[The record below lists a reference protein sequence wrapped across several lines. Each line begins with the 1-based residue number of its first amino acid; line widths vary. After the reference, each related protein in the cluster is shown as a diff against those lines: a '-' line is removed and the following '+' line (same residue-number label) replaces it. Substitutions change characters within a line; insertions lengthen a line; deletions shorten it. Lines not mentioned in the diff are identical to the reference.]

1 MKKYI
6 KPEFEAI
13 MYKAADVLLES
24 GEDNNSTPEDNN
36 STPID
41 DIIVTT
47 NPQ

>member
-24 GEDNNSTPEDNN
+24 GEDNNSTP
-36 STPID
+36 ID